1 MGKHVFGSLDPN
13 SPKSANIQSLPAK
26 YNSFRVPAN
35 AEHIIISNT
44 SKHFHWQG
52 LRLKF
57 PFDFSLAKRPRLVI

>member
-13 SPKSANIQSLPAK
+13 SPKSANIQSLPVK

-44 SKHFHWQG
+44 SK
-52 LRLKF
+52 
-57 PFDFSLAKRPRLVI
+57 LARTSPQVPIRFLIGKTA